1 MYAVKRRSKT
11 GGLGAPPLPKMD
23 SLPDRMRI
31 LDRYIFRQLIVPVL
45 GAVAALTAIALL
57 SQSLSQFD
65 LIVERGQSAWTFIRV
80 TLLSLPQLAG
90 LIFPIAIFVGTL
102 IALTRLQSEH
112 EITAVRA
119 SGESLM
125 RLASPMIRIGVWFA
139 LISLISNLFLQ
150 PLTARAMRGE
160 MFRIR
165 NDLISTLVK
174 EGAFSTSSSGLT
186 IYVQRID
193 QNGLLRQIFIRSPD
207 ETGKDRTYVA
217 REGRIRNVD
226 GANILIMRDGS
237 TQQLAENGVAHTTFD
252 ETSFD
257 VSRYFSSDD
266 FLQFK
271 ESDRYIHELF
281 FPNMALDWEKA
292 STKKLQAEGHA
303 RLASPLY
310 NLTFML
316 LAIVAVLG
324 GQFSRAGYGRR
335 IATVAGIAAVV
346 RILGIAAETA
356 AAGST
361 VFNVLQYAVPL
372 IPIFICLRLIH
383 KRDSKRGTLDKRS
396 FSALEPVNPGRAA

>member
-1 MYAVKRRSKT
+1 
-11 GGLGAPPLPKMD
+11 LPKTD
-23 SLPDRMRI
+23 SFPDRMRI

-65 LIVERGQSAWTFIRV
+65 LVVERGQSAWTFIRV

-90 LIFPIAIFVGTL
+90 LIFPIAIFVGSL

-139 LISLISNLFLQ
+139 LISLASNLFLQ
-150 PLTARAMRGE
+150 PLTARAMREE

-186 IYVQRID
+186 IYVQRVD
-193 QNGLLRQIFIRSPD
+193 QNGLLRQIFIRTPD
-207 ETGKDRTYVA
+207 PSGKDRTYVA
-217 REGRIRNVD
+217 REGRIRNVE

-237 TQQLAENGVAHTTFD
+237 TQQLADNGVVNHTTFD

-257 VSRYFSSDD
+257 VSPYFASDD
-266 FLQFK
+266 FLQYK
-271 ESDRYIHELF
+271 EGDRYMHELF
-281 FPNMALDWEKA
+281 FPNMALDWEKG
-292 STKKLQAEGHA
+292 SWRKLQAAGHS
-303 RLASPLY
+303 RLAGPLY

-324 GQFSRAGYGRR
+324 GQFSRGGYTRR
-335 IATVAGIAAVV
+335 IAAAAGIAAVV

-356 AAGST
+356 ST
-361 VFNVLQYAVPL
+361 GNEIFNVLQYAVPL
-372 IPIFICLRLIH
+372 VPALICLRMIH
-383 KRDSKRGTLDKRS
+383 KRDSKRSLKASRTLS
-396 FSALEPVNPGRAA
+396 SLEPLSQRPAA

>member
-1 MYAVKRRSKT
+1 MRSKGSDET
-11 GGLGAPPLPKMD
+11 GGFGAPPLPKMD

-90 LIFPIAIFVGTL
+90 LIFPIAIFVGSL
-102 IALTRLQSEH
+102 IALTRLQGEH
-112 EITAVRA
+112 EITAMRA
-119 SGESLM
+119 SGMSLM

-139 LISLISNLFLQ
+139 LISLMSNLFLQ

-165 NDLISTLVK
+165 NDLISSLVK
-174 EGAFSTSSSGLT
+174 EGAFSTASSGLT

-193 QNGLLRQIFIRSPD
+193 QNGLLRQIFIRTP
-207 ETGKDRTYVA
+207 ETNGKDRTYVA
-217 REGRIRNVD
+217 SEGRIRNID
-226 GANILIMRDGS
+226 GANILVMRQGS
-237 TQQLAENGVAHTTFD
+237 TQQVNDDGAVTNATFD

-257 VSRYFSSDD
+257 VSRYFSNDD

-281 FPNMALDWEKA
+281 FPNMALDWERG
-292 STKKLQAEGHA
+292 SWQKLQAEGHA
-303 RLASPLY
+303 RITGPLY
-310 NLTFML
+310 SLTFML

-324 GQFSRAGYGRR
+324 GQFSRGGYGRR
-335 IATVAGIAAVV
+335 IATVAGIAAIV

-356 AAGST
+356 SAES
-361 VFNVLQYAVPL
+361 VIMNIFQYAVPL
-372 IPIFICLRLIH
+372 VPIVICLRLIY
-383 KRDSKRGTLDKRS
+383 KRDSKRGATTGKIVS
-396 FSALEPVNPGRAA
+396 QLEPLRPVA

>member
-1 MYAVKRRSKT
+1 
-11 GGLGAPPLPKMD
+11 
-23 SLPDRMRI
+23 MRI

-65 LIVERGQSAWTFIRV
+65 LVVERGQSAWTFLTV

-90 LIFPIAIFVGTL
+90 LIFPIAIFVGAL
-102 IALTRLQSEH
+102 IALTRLQNEH
-112 EITAVRA
+112 EITAARA
-119 SGESLM
+119 AGESLV
-125 RLASPMIRIGVWFA
+125 RLASPMIRIGIWFA
-139 LISLISNLFLQ
+139 LISLASNLFLQ

-160 MFRIR
+160 VFRIR

-174 EGAFSTSSSGLT
+174 EGEFSTSASGLT

-193 QNGLLRQIFIRSPD
+193 QNGLLRQIFIRTPD

-217 REGRIRNVD
+217 REGRIRSVE
-226 GANILIMRDGS
+226 GANILIMRNGS
-237 TQQLAENGVAHTTFD
+237 TQQLSDSGVINQTTFD

-266 FLQFK
+266 FLQYK
-271 ESDRYIHELF
+271 ESDRYMHELF
-281 FPNMALDWEKA
+281 FPNMALDWERGNW
-292 STKKLQAEGHA
+292 KKLHAEGHA

-324 GQFSRAGYGRR
+324 GRFSRGGYGRR
-335 IATVAGIAAVV
+335 IAAVAGIAAFV

-356 AAGST
+356 AIETAILNI
-361 VFNVLQYAVPL
+361 FQYAVPL
-372 IPIFICLRLIH
+372 VPAAICLRLLQ
-383 KRDSKRGTLDKRS
+383 KRDRKGGALKTTS
-396 FSALEPVNPGRAA
+396 FSALEPIEHGRAA

>member
-1 MYAVKRRSKT
+1 MRSKGSDET
-11 GGLGAPPLPKMD
+11 GGFGAPPLPKTD

-90 LIFPIAIFVGTL
+90 LIFPIAIFVGAL

-112 EITAVRA
+112 EITAMRA
-119 SGESLM
+119 AGTSLM

-165 NDLISTLVK
+165 NDLISSLVK
-174 EGAFSTSSSGLT
+174 EGAFSTATSGLT

-193 QNGLLRQIFIRSPD
+193 QNGLLRQIFIRTP
-207 ETGKDRTYVA
+207 EANGKDRTYVA
-217 REGRIRNVD
+217 SEGKISNVE
-226 GANILIMRDGS
+226 GANILIMRRGS
-237 TQQLAENGVAHTTFD
+237 TQQINDDGAITNATFD

-266 FLQFK
+266 FLQYK

-281 FPNMALDWEKA
+281 FPNMALDWEKG
-292 STKKLQAEGHA
+292 SWKKLQAEGHA
-303 RLASPLY
+303 RLAGPLY

-324 GQFSRAGYGRR
+324 GQFSRGGYGRR
-335 IATVAGIAAVV
+335 IAAVAGIAAVV

-356 AAGST
+356 SAGS
-361 VFNVLQYAVPL
+361 VVMNVLQYAVPI
-372 IPIFICLRLIH
+372 IPIVICLRLIH
-383 KRDSKRGTLDKRS
+383 KRDSKRGLPRAQGM
-396 FSALEPVNPGRAA
+396 SALEPLRPAA

>member
-1 MYAVKRRSKT
+1 
-11 GGLGAPPLPKMD
+11 
-23 SLPDRMRI
+23 MRI

-65 LIVERGQSAWTFIRV
+65 LIVERGQSAWTFMRV

-119 SGESLM
+119 AGSSLM

-139 LISLISNLFLQ
+139 LISLVSNLFLQ

-165 NDLISTLVK
+165 NDLISSLVK
-174 EGAFSTSSSGLT
+174 EGAFSTASSGLT

-193 QNGLLRQIFIRSPD
+193 QNGLLRQIFIRTP
-207 ETGKDRTYVA
+207 EANGKDRTYVA
-217 REGRIRNVD
+217 SEGKISNVD
-226 GANILIMRDGS
+226 GANILIMRRGS
-237 TQQLAENGVAHTTFD
+237 TQQVNDSGAITNATFD

-266 FLQFK
+266 FLHYK
-271 ESDRYIHELF
+271 EGDRYIHELF
-281 FPNMALDWEKA
+281 FPNIALDWEKGNR
-292 STKKLQAEGHA
+292 TKLQAEGHA
-303 RLASPLY
+303 RLAGPLY

-324 GQFSRAGYGRR
+324 GQFRRGGYGQR
-335 IATVAGIAAVV
+335 IAAVAGIAAVV

-356 AAGST
+356 SAGS
-361 VFNVLQYAVPL
+361 VVMNVLQYAVPI
-372 IPIFICLRLIH
+372 IPIVICLRLLH
-383 KRDSKRGTLDKRS
+383 KRDSKRGLARSQRMSTLETLR
-396 FSALEPVNPGRAA
+396 PAA

>member
-1 MYAVKRRSKT
+1 
-11 GGLGAPPLPKMD
+11 
-23 SLPDRMRI
+23 MRI
-31 LDRYIFRQLIVPVL
+31 LDRYLFRQVIVPVL

-65 LIVERGQSAWTFIRV
+65 LVVERGQSAWTFIRV

-119 SGESLM
+119 SGMSLV
-125 RLASPMIRIGVWFA
+125 RLASPMIRIGIWFA
-139 LISLISNLFLQ
+139 LFSLVSNLFLQ

-186 IYVQRID
+186 IYVQRVD
-193 QNGLLRQIFIRSPD
+193 QNGLLRQIYIRTPD
-207 ETGKDRTYVA
+207 ENGRDRTYVA
-217 REGRIRNVD
+217 REGRIRNVE
-226 GANILIMRDGS
+226 GANILIMRNGS
-237 TQQLAENGVAHTTFD
+237 SQQLTETGVVNHTTFD

-266 FLQFK
+266 FLSYK
-271 ESDRYIHELF
+271 ESDRYMHELF

-292 STKKLQAEGHA
+292 SWRKLYAEGHA
-303 RLASPLY
+303 RLAGPLY

-324 GQFSRAGYGRR
+324 GQFSRGGYARR
-335 IATVAGIAAVV
+335 IAAAAAIAAVV

-356 AAGST
+356 STGSAI
-361 VFNVLQYAVPL
+361 VNVLQYAIPLVPA
-372 IPIFICLRLIH
+372 FICLRILH
-383 KRDSKRGTLDKRS
+383 TRDSKRGATKGRAFAS
-396 FSALEPVNPGRAA
+396 LEPLNARPAA